1 MSVGLDA
8 ARSSINGLTPDVMG
22 VLALAGVFDAMSII
36 AGALTTAV
44 TLVATK
50 QLALHTIGG
59 KR

>member
-1 MSVGLDA
+1 
-8 ARSSINGLTPDVMG
+8 MG

-44 TLVATK
+44 TLAATK
-50 QLALHTIGG
+50 QFALHTTGG